1 MSNRAAV
8 VASQTEAEPTEWEE
22 CKLYK
27 GERNELEEEMW
38 KIDKRD
44 MEKNGS
50 LDRSERT
57 GAITG
62 GRW

>member
-1 MSNRAAV
+1 MSHKAAV
-8 VASQTEAEPTEWEE
+8 VASQTKAEPTEWGERAL
-22 CKLYK
+22 CK

-38 KIDKRD
+38 KISRRD
-44 MEKNGS
+44 LEKYGS

-57 GAITG
+57 SAITG